1 MYSATFAFAK
11 GEYDDEF
18 HQRDQAIAEIAKS
31 IPGYLGEEAWE
42 NTASGLISTVYYWE
56 TLEALHQLI
65 EHPKHLAAKQMQGR
79 WLQGY
84 HVTIAQVLRSYGD
97 GGISHPLAGA
107 QFGQQGAQ
115 SSGPLRS
122 TPASEG

>member
-1 MYSATFAFAK
+1 MYSAMFTFAK

-18 HQRDQAIAEIAKS
+18 QQLDQAIAEIAKS

-42 NTASGLISTVYYWE
+42 NAALGLVSTVYYWQ

-65 EHPKHLAAKQMQGR
+65 NHPKHLAAKRLQGR
-79 WLQGY
+79 WLKGY

-97 GGISHPLAGA
+97 GGIAHPLARA
-107 QFGQQGAQ
+107 ALEQHVSPS
-115 SSGPLRS
+115 SSGPQHS
-122 TPASEG
+122 M